1 MSRRNCDPMALLVKT
16 HTVSRLDIGP
26 GHARHQSY
34 YTQEDKDSQKNRS
47 IKKCQNCRLL
57 QTSNRVSRN
66 ACSQEKLGFCDGGLA
81 VVVEGDE
88 AAVTFSPFIRSLRG
102 AQCAESSAGP
112 GPGNK
117 SSCPQ
122 ELQLGNNTTKLLH
135 PGSASHL
142 SRVLGSDF

>member
-1 MSRRNCDPMALLVKT
+1 MDLDTRDTRAIIHKKT
-16 HTVSRLDIGP
+16 RIPKKQV
-26 GHARHQSY
+26 
-34 YTQEDKDSQKNRS
+34 SQKVS
-47 IKKCQNCRLL
+47 EPQNCRLL

-66 ACSQEKLGFCDGGLA
+66 VCSQEKLGFCDGGLA